1 MVNKV
6 TKQQAVWVFLFF
18 SAGQNDD
25 VFGQIALFQ
34 ALFWLFRVLARVLI
48 KIQFSL
54 SVFFI
59 SFDYISNWPQTFIL
73 CNFTLVELQYPP
85 WISVSFLFWSLTL
98 DLCKLIIK
106 LLIFSNFTHV
116 FKWIKSLKFNSFFKK
131 VVGYEFL
138 QFNP

>member
-1 MVNKV
+1 MNRV
-6 TKQQAVWVFLFF
+6 TRRQAVWVSLFF
-18 SAGQNDD
+18 SASQIDD
-25 VFGQIALFQ
+25 FFGQIALFQ
-34 ALFWLFRVLARVLI
+34 ALFWLFRVLVRDLT

-54 SVFFI
+54 SLFFI

-73 CNFTLVELQYPP
+73 CNFTLVKLKYPP
-85 WISVSFLFWSLTL
+85 WILVSFLFWSLTL

-106 LLIFSNFTHV
+106 LSIFSNFTHV

-138 QFNP
+138 QFDL